1 MKRKHTVV
9 QKLNTCTNAS
19 YTIKEAKLTGN
30 SCIRNS
36 SKGSAKTQVF
46 LIFDKK
52 I

>member
-1 MKRKHTVV
+1 MIMKHTDL
-9 QKLNTCTNAS
+9 QKLNTCCNAS

-36 SKGSAKTQVF
+36 SKDSAKTQVF
-46 LIFDKK
+46 LIFDEK